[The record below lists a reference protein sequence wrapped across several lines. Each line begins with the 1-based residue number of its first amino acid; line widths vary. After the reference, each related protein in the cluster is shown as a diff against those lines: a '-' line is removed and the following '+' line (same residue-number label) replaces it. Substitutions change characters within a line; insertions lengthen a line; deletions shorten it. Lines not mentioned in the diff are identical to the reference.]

1 MGICNKN
8 KISVTVLPVRH
19 RRNGLYGVI
28 THTLKRGVLRIPLP
42 LDFSKGILRIVQ
54 VLLIACLSEILANK
68 CRFQIIPCITS
79 TKRINFA
86 IIFEIMA
93 DTSTEKNIIT
103 NRKAQHDYFIH
114 YSYEAGIVLVGT
126 EVKSLRQGRAALV
139 DSYAIIQQGEVWLL
153 NANINAYDQ
162 GSYNNHDPIR
172 KRKLLLNKS
181 EIRKISRATLEKGYT
196 LIPLR
201 LYFKEGKVKVELGVA
216 SGKKKYDKRED
227 IAKRDLQ
234 RETLRKFK

>member
-1 MGICNKN
+1 M
-8 KISVTVLPVRH
+8 
-19 RRNGLYGVI
+19 
-28 THTLKRGVLRIPLP
+28 
-42 LDFSKGILRIVQ
+42 
-54 VLLIACLSEILANK
+54 LANK

-126 EVKSLRQGRAALV
+126 EVKSLRLGKAAVV

-153 NANINAYDQ
+153 NFNINVYDQ

-181 EIRKISRATLEKGYT
+181 EIKKISRATLEKGYT

-234 RETLRKFK
+234 RETLRKFR